1 MPIPAYP
8 DVRLPRPDR
17 RATLETMPGTDVPV
31 IRQPFV
37 AGDRLPFWAGAAP
50 PRDTLLFDTDLD
62 PDEAGEPGDDTIGS
76 ARGHGRARRARA
88 GRPLW
93 PTSCAAS
100 RRPPT

>member
-37 AGDRLPFWAGAAP
+37 AGDRAAV
-50 PRDTLLFDTDLD
+50 L
-62 PDEAGEPGDDTIGS
+62 
-76 ARGHGRARRARA
+76 GRC
-88 GRPLW
+88 L
-93 PTSCAAS
+93 AAA
-100 RRPPT
+100 